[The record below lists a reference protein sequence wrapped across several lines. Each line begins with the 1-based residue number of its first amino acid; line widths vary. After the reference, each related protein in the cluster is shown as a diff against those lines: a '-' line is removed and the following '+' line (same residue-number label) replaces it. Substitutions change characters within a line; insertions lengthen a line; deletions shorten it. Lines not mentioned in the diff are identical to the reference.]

1 MPSVLNDRQ
10 HNTIV
15 RLAVMLIVGAIAAV
29 VTGLFGEW
37 PYAPT
42 VGWCFSSAIYSI
54 WVWMFIRRAD
64 GEQTKSHASREEL
77 YRGYAD
83 LLVILLTVASLF
95 AVVFV
100 LVNAANAH
108 GVAKAL
114 LAALTLL
121 SVALSWILL
130 HTLYTLRYA
139 REYYTHDGGVDF
151 NQKELPR
158 YYDFAYLAFTL
169 GMTFQVSDTNISST
183 AIRMTVLRHS
193 LLSYLF
199 GAVILASVVNLISG
213 FAV

>member
-1 MPSVLNDRQ
+1 MPSDLKDRQ
-10 HNTIV
+10 HNTIL
-15 RLAVMLIVGAIAAV
+15 RLAVMLVVGAIAAV

-37 PYAPT
+37 PYAAT
-42 VGWCFSSAIYSI
+42 VGWCFSSAIYSV
-54 WVWMFIRRAD
+54 WVWMFIRRAN
-64 GEQTKSHASREEL
+64 GEQTKAHASREEL

-100 LVNAANAH
+100 LVNAANSH

-139 REYYTHDGGVDF
+139 RQYYSQSGGVDF

-169 GMTFQVSDTNISST
+169 GMTYQVSDTSITTSAMRAT
-183 AIRMTVLRHS
+183 ALKHA
-193 LLSYLF
+193 LLSFVF
-199 GAVILASVVNLISG
+199 GAVIVASTINLLVQIT
-213 FAV
+213 A

>member
-1 MPSVLNDRQ
+1 VLL
-10 HNTIV
+10 V
-15 RLAVMLIVGAIAAV
+15 RDLLDLGVEVHR
-29 VTGLFGEW
+29 
-37 PYAPT
+37 P
-42 VGWCFSSAIYSI
+42 
-54 WVWMFIRRAD
+54 RD
-64 GEQTKSHASREEL
+64 GEQTKNHASREEL

-114 LAALTLL
+114 LSALTLL

-139 REYYTHDGGVDF
+139 RQYYTHDGGVDF

-169 GMTFQVSDTNISST
+169 GMTYQVSDTSITTS
-183 AIRMTVLRHS
+183 AIRATALKHA
-193 LLSYLF
+193 LLSFVF
-199 GAVILASVVNLISG
+199 GAVIVASTINLLVQIT
-213 FAV
+213 A